1 MDLPIIGY
9 TEGTGRLAGTL
20 GALILDF
27 KGHKVKVGSGFS
39 NEQRAEFWR
48 NRDNLIGVLCEVKYK
63 EVSYDKST
71 GAESLQ
77 FPVCVGI
84 RNDKE
89 GVSYG

>member
-1 MDLPIIGY
+1 MDLPIVGY
-9 TEGTGRLAGTL
+9 TKGTGRFAGTF
-20 GALILDF
+20 GALVLDF
-27 KGHKVKVGSGFS
+27 KGNGVKVGSGFS
-39 NEQRAEFWR
+39 NVQRDDLWR
-48 NRDNLIGVLCEVKYK
+48 NKDNLTGVLCEVKYK

-77 FPVCVGI
+77 FPVFVGI